1 MDKIISYFKE
11 NRKRAIVFLLVGV
24 GLLLVMLSASSGG
37 TDETAE
43 SVALSEYKRE
53 LEAELAGLCS
63 KIDGVGKCYVTV
75 SFERGE
81 QNTYKGSTLIE
92 TKPPKVL
99 GVTVICKGA
108 NSDFVRSEIINMMC
122 SLFDVGTNRIAVLKL
137 N

>member
-1 MDKIISYFKE
+1 MDRIISYFKE
-11 NRKRAIVFLLVGV
+11 NKKRALVFLLVGV

-37 TDETAE
+37 TVDAKEKI
-43 SVALSEYKRE
+43 ALSEYKSG

-108 NSDFVRSEIINMMC
+108 NSDYVRSEIINMMC
-122 SLFDVGTNRIAVLKL
+122 SLFDVGTNRVAVLKL

>member
-37 TDETAE
+37 ADETAE